1 MNSLVNYDIIV
12 VMKQDMMIITR
23 IKRNTDK
30 NHTTI
35 TEHQLLQVSQEK
47 HNPKMDFYNANP
59 NHNTDE

>member
-1 MNSLVNYDIIV
+1 
-12 VMKQDMMIITR
+12 MMIITR